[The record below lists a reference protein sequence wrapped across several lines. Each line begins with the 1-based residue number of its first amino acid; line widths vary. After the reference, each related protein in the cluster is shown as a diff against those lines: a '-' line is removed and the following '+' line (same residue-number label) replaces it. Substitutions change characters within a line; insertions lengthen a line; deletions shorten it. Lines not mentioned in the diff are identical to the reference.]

1 MMSVLKKPQV
11 KPPKNG
17 SCKDVSGWVRHLLMS
32 VYGEQLP
39 NGKVECMRTYSECYN
54 KNSWRYKWCAVR
66 GFSEVHARMI
76 DWTNEVLCERMVAL
90 FGVEVR
96 MKYLNSSIILL
107 AKPVK
112 QK

>member
-1 MMSVLKKPQV
+1 MSVLKKLYV
-11 KPPKNG
+11 MPPKNG
-17 SCKDVSGWVRHLLMS
+17 SCKDVSEWVRHLLFS

-39 NGKVECMRTYSECYN
+39 NGKVECMRTYSERYN
-54 KNSWRYKWCAVR
+54 KHSWRYKWYAVR
-66 GFSEVHARMI
+66 GFSEMHARMI

-90 FGVEVR
+90 FGVKVH

-107 AKPVK
+107 VKPVK

>member
-1 MMSVLKKPQV
+1 MSVLKKPYV

-17 SCKDVSGWVRHLLMS
+17 SCKDVSEWVRHLLFG
-32 VYGEQLP
+32 VYGEQLRD
-39 NGKVECMRTYSECYN
+39 GKVKCVRTYSECYN
-54 KNSWRYKWCAVR
+54 KHSWRYKWCGVR

-90 FGVEVR
+90 FGVTVV
-96 MKYLNSSIILL
+96 MKYHNSSIILL

-112 QK
+112 